1 MLHTVAPCPSLIS
14 DSNLRFPHAAA
25 TTKEPVN
32 SRSDSGTA
40 STAQRRRP
48 NTRNTAPKTAFAC
61 LVSCAWVMLLEHP
74 HRATILD
81 DRGAISDKWLAKQAH
96 RAANSDDL
104 FGSRLQKVVT
114 ARKMAPF
121 CQPASQ
127 PAKQHA
133 TKRFSLFRC
142 FSASFSL
149 VFDLMV

>member
-1 MLHTVAPCPSLIS
+1 M
-14 DSNLRFPHAAA
+14 
-25 TTKEPVN
+25 
-32 SRSDSGTA
+32 
-40 STAQRRRP
+40 
-48 NTRNTAPKTAFAC
+48 
-61 LVSCAWVMLLEHP
+61 LEHP
-74 HRATILD
+74 HRAAILD
-81 DRGAISDKWLAKQAH
+81 DRGAISDEWLAKQAHRAAILDDRGAISDEWLAKQAH

-114 ARKMAPF
+114 ARKMASF
-121 CQPASQ
+121 CQPAPQ

>member
-1 MLHTVAPCPSLIS
+1 MVVPGLALGDDFGSQLDSL
-14 DSNLRFPHAAA
+14 LP
-25 TTKEPVN
+25 
-32 SRSDSGTA
+32 
-40 STAQRRRP
+40 
-48 NTRNTAPKTAFAC
+48 
-61 LVSCAWVMLLEHP
+61 EHP
-74 HRATILD
+74 HRAAILD
-81 DRGAISDKWLAKQAH
+81 DRGAISDEWLAKQAH

-121 CQPASQ
+121 CQPAPQ